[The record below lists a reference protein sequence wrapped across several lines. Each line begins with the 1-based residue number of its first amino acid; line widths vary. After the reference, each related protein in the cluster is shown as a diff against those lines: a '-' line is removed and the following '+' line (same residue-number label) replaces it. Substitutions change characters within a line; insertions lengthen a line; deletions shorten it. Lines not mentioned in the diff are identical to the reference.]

1 MKQRIRTNPLILDY
15 YDRKEVEMIM
25 NKYGIPEFE
34 ALGRFLIS
42 ETHDWLED
50 SERGIYYFNEKAVFE
65 MWEAEMITGDV
76 QNAPCLREDVE

>member
-1 MKQRIRTNPLILDY
+1 M
-15 YDRKEVEMIM
+15 
-25 NKYGIPEFE
+25 
-34 ALGRFLIS
+34 IS